1 MFSRTKHKDKNHF
14 CMTCLQSFTT
24 AKILSNHKNQCLLI
38 NGCQA
43 VNYESGIIKFT
54 TYNKQIPILF
64 KTYAETECFLKRTK
78 IKEGEYKSKHQGH
91 QPNSI
96 GAKLVC
102 TDDRFIL
109 LSIIFKGKDCI
120 NKFITWV
127 LDKQKW
133 TQQITKKY
141 FDKRLIMTGEDEQI
155 YHNSHICW
163 MCKQELNTDKVKG
176 HCHVTGKVRGAA
188 HNKCNLKLRIPRKLP
203 IIFHNLQGFDGHIIF
218 KELNNF
224 DVDIA
229 VIPKGIDKYMSII
242 VNRHITFIDSL
253 QFNNTSLDTL
263 ASNLN
268 NKDFKYLVS
277 EFGVDK
283 LEILSILRILM
294 NR

>member
-1 MFSRTKHKDKNHF
+1 MS
-14 CMTCLQSFTT
+14 CLQIFTT
-24 AKILSNHKNQCLLI
+24 EKILSNHKKQCLLI

-54 TYNKQIPILF
+54 NYNKQIPILF
-64 KTYAETECFLKRTK
+64 KIYADTECFLKRTK
-78 IKEGEYKSKHQGH
+78 IKEGEYTIKYQEH

-102 TDDRFIL
+102 IDDRFTL
-109 LSIIFKGKDCI
+109 PSIIFKGKDCI

-268 NKDFKYLVS
+268 NKDFKYLVLES
-277 EFGVDK
+277 GVDK